1 MLCCGG
7 VFICEETM
15 PRAEKEERVHGI
27 AQRLSSAQ
35 GAILTDYRG
44 LTVHDAAELRAA
56 LDDVDTR
63 FSVVKNSLTL
73 LAVKEAGLEGLAEYV
88 EGPTAIAF
96 ILGDPVA
103 AAKALVDQS
112 RRLQALEIRG
122 GFAEGRVLSAEEVRS
137 LASLDSREVML
148 AKIAGL
154 GKGQMARTAWMM
166 KALQSKFLALMEA
179 LKDKLPPE
187 DAGEAREEPDAP
199 APPEEEKEDREAPDQ
214 ATPEEPAEPT
224 EEAEG
229 STEEVVAQ
237 RAGGERASDGVESE
251 DSPRQD
257 EDKEGGG

>member
-1 MLCCGG
+1 
-7 VFICEETM
+7 M
-15 PRAEKEERVHGI
+15 PRAEKEERVRGI

-56 LDDVDTR
+56 LDDVGTR

-88 EGPTAIAF
+88 DGPTAIAF

-166 KALQSKFLALMEA
+166 KALQSKLLALMEA
-179 LKDKLPPE
+179 LKDKLP
-187 DAGEAREEPDAP
+187 AGEAEEPDAT
-199 APPEEEKEDREAPDQ
+199 APPEEETEDREPPDQ

-251 DSPRQD
+251 DSPRRD
-257 EDKEGGG
+257 EETEGGG

>member
-1 MLCCGG
+1 
-7 VFICEETM
+7 M
-15 PRAEKEERVHGI
+15 PRAEKEERVRGI

-56 LDDVDTR
+56 LDDVGTR

-88 EGPTAIAF
+88 DGPTAIAF

-166 KALQSKFLALMEA
+166 KALQSKLLALMEA
-179 LKDKLPPE
+179 LKDTLPAP
-187 DAGEAREEPDAP
+187 DVPEARDEPDAER
-199 APPEEEKEDREAPDQ
+199 APGGDDGREPPDQ
-214 ATPEEPAEPT
+214 ATPEEPSAEPAEET
-224 EEAEG
+224 ED
-229 STEEVVAQ
+229 TTT
-237 RAGGERASDGVESE
+237 
-251 DSPRQD
+251 QD
-257 EDKEGGG
+257 EEGGG

>member
-1 MLCCGG
+1 MLRCGG

-56 LDDVDTR
+56 LDDVGTR

-88 EGPTAIAF
+88 DGPTAIAF

-103 AAKALVDQS
+103 AAKTLVDQS

-122 GFAEGRVLSAEEVRS
+122 GFAEGRVLSAEEVRF
-137 LASLDSREVML
+137 LASLESREVML

-179 LKDKLPPE
+179 LKERLP
-187 DAGEAREEPDAP
+187 GEEAPAAREEPDSGEAP
-199 APPEEEKEDREAPDQ
+199 GSEEDREPPDQ

-251 DSPRQD
+251 DSPRRDD
-257 EDKEGGG
+257 ETEGGG

>member
-1 MLCCGG
+1 
-7 VFICEETM
+7 M
-15 PRAEKEERVHGI
+15 PRAEKEERVRGI

-56 LDDVDTR
+56 LDDVGTR

-88 EGPTAIAF
+88 DGPTAIAF

-179 LKDKLPPE
+179 LKDKLP
-187 DAGEAREEPDAP
+187 AGEPEEPDAP
-199 APPEEEKEDREAPDQ
+199 APPEEETEDREPPDQ

-229 STEEVVAQ
+229 STEEVAAR

-251 DSPRQD
+251 DSPRRD
-257 EDKEGGG
+257 EETEGGG

>member
-1 MLCCGG
+1 
-7 VFICEETM
+7 M

-56 LDDVDTR
+56 LDDVGTR
-63 FSVVKNSLTL
+63 FSIVKNSLTR

-88 EGPTAIAF
+88 DGPTAIAF
-96 ILGDPVA
+96 ILEDPVA
-103 AAKALVDQS
+103 AAKALVDQA
-112 RRLQALEIRG
+112 RRLPALEIRG

-154 GKGQMARTAWMM
+154 GKAQMARTAWMM
-166 KALQSKFLALMEA
+166 KALQSKFVALMEA
-179 LKDKLPPE
+179 LRETLPAD
-187 DAGEAREEPDAP
+187 DAAEARDEPDAEE
-199 APPEEEKEDREAPDQ
+199 APGNEEDREPLDQ
-214 ATPEEPAEPT
+214 ATPEEPSGPT

-237 RAGGERASDGVESE
+237 RAGGERASDGAESE
-251 DSPRQD
+251 DSPRRD
-257 EDKEGGG
+257 EETEGGG

>member
-1 MLCCGG
+1 MLRCGG

-15 PRAEKEERVHGI
+15 PRAEKEERVRGI

-56 LDDVDTR
+56 LDDVGTR

-88 EGPTAIAF
+88 DGPTAIAF

-179 LKDKLPPE
+179 LKDTLPAPEAPEPPE
-187 DAGEAREEPDAP
+187 APEAPEARDEPDAER
-199 APPEEEKEDREAPDQ
+199 APGSDEGREPPDQ
-214 ATPEEPAEPT
+214 ATPEEPSAEPAEET
-224 EEAEG
+224 ED
-229 STEEVVAQ
+229 TTT
-237 RAGGERASDGVESE
+237 
-251 DSPRQD
+251 QD
-257 EDKEGGG
+257 EEGGG